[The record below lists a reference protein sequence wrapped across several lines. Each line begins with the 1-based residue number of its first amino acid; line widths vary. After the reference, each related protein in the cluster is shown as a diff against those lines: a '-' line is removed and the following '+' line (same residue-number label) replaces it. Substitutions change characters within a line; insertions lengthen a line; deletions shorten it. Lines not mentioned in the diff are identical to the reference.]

1 MGNEAKPMASIRKKH
16 TDAVIVGFGWTGA
29 IMAIEL
35 ANAGLDVVALE
46 RGDNRDTIPDF
57 AYPQIT
63 DEVKYS
69 ARQALLQNLAKTT
82 VTIRHTKGDVA
93 LPYRQFGSFKPGEGV
108 GGAGTHWS
116 GVQSRVSP
124 DELRLYSR
132 VKDRYGEKFIPADMN
147 LQDWGVTYDEL
158 EPHFDRFE
166 YVCGTSGKGATLSRA
181 IAPANTQCRR
191 LPITQPADCSPP
203 PQRAWATNPSRCQ
216 QGTHRPPTRMNTDAN
231 WDRAISAASAVITD
245 A

>member
-1 MGNEAKPMASIRKKH
+1 MASIRKKH

-93 LPYRQFGSFKPGEGV
+93 LPYRQFGTFKPGEGV
-108 GGAGTHWS
+108 GGASLPQVRQT
-116 GVQSRVSP
+116 VRTTVSP
-124 DELRLYSR
+124 SCS
-132 VKDRYGEKFIPADMN
+132 
-147 LQDWGVTYDEL
+147 T
-158 EPHFDRFE
+158 
-166 YVCGTSGKGATLSRA
+166 C
-181 IAPANTQCRR
+181 
-191 LPITQPADCSPP
+191 CSPVSG
-203 PQRAWATNPSRCQ
+203 QGQATPSRI
-216 QGTHRPPTRMNTDAN
+216 
-231 WDRAISAASAVITD
+231 AIRYRIFPIAACSEIR
-245 A
+245 